1 MLLAAGRF
9 GRAPLRTPAQL
20 AEILPVPVYLYFS
33 GYVTLVYPTTSNAA
47 PSDAVGFQAI
57 KPLPSWV
64 LSNALPLWI
73 NGRQWQNTVVPILN
87 DPRLARW
94 RGRLGP
100 APTSPVRLP
109 ATVTPPPALRI
120 PGVCNQSATLDGVEL
135 VTGAIIGQGIS
146 RDSAAMLY
154 GCDVSE
160 VKRSQGRAHEY
171 LTLLHGVAQ
180 SYARG
185 ILLSVNTT
193 PATATLVIGGQ
204 ILNPI
209 PGPTTPGLNNYT
221 SIGTPDEIAAAIVAA
236 INDPANSVSTVAYA
250 FLAPAGSTS
259 SGGPAISVIPTANVA
274 ITGPNGLRFGTTDQT
289 VTLVGSA
296 P

>member
-33 GYVTLVYPTTSNAA
+33 GYVSLVYPSTSRAA
-47 PSDAVGFQAI
+47 PSDAVGFQPI
-57 KPLPSWV
+57 RPLPSWV
-64 LSNALPLWI
+64 QTNAFPLWI
-73 NGRQWQNTVVPILN
+73 NGRQWENTVVPILQ

-94 RGRLGP
+94 RARLGP
-100 APTSPVRLP
+100 VPTSPVRLP
-109 ATVTPPPALRI
+109 ATVTPPPSLRT
-120 PGVCNQSATLDGVEL
+120 PGVCDEAANLDGVEL
-135 VTGAIIGQGIS
+135 VTGAIIGQGMS
-146 RDSAAMLY
+146 LDSVGRLY
-154 GCDVSE
+154 GCDWSE

-171 LTLLHGVAQ
+171 LNLLYGVAQ

-185 ILLSVNTT
+185 ILLSVNKT

-204 ILNPI
+204 ILSPTD
-209 PGPTTPGLNNYT
+209 GPVVPGLNNYLAVGTLNEIAT
-221 SIGTPDEIAAAIVAA
+221 SIVDA
-236 INDPANSVSTVAYA
+236 INSTANSIYTVAYA
-250 FLAPAGSTS
+250 FVSPFQNTS
-259 SGGPAISVIPTANVA
+259 EGGPSVSLIPTANVA
-274 ITGPNGLRFGTTDQT
+274 ITGPNGLRFGSTDQT